1 MSIKKLNESDTK
13 EFDSRF
19 NDKYFPRVSTKGK
32 KIYHPE
38 GSKDTSF
45 IYDDKNAL
53 LISIFKDP
61 EEVEALGNKAPWRES
76 DTVGLSRGDWKE
88 NPQYWVDMVYDQQQE
103 ESSYIMDGIVDE
115 FTESDNDVDID
126 TDDLEINIDVDDD
139 SDDSC
144 DDSDILV
151 ETDPSED
158 EDLELNIQS
167 DKPVCPNCGSEDCDG
182 SCKDSEDIKESKNV
196 NIKKESTSIDKL
208 YHSKATDYIN
218 DIFDKYVPGTGKSN
232 VVAGEIARA
241 VSRIVYR
248 YLNDGD
254 KLGVGYGRETVN
266 PAARYLLMNTSS
278 NGIKDVITNRLWSED
293 PYHETVDDSEY
304 ENSLYRLIILVSKYL
319 KDNPDLTKKENHTDM
334 WNLRNPRE
342 DVDDDPD
349 EDEDEDEYYDDYEE
363 DEDEFDE
370 SVELNEDEDLD
381 LDDSDSSYNFKVIDS
396 KDVPDSDGFITDYTL
411 YYLPDEKKY
420 VTIFGDSDFY
430 DPSNT
435 EPDFET
441 DSESE
446 AREWFDSYEGFIDED

>member
-38 GSKDTSF
+38 GSDDTSF

-88 NPQYWVDMVYDQQQE
+88 NPQYWVDMAYDQQQE
-103 ESSYIMDGIVDE
+103 NSSYIMDGIADE
-115 FTESDNDVDID
+115 FVESDNDVDID
-126 TDDLEINIDVDDD
+126 ADDLEINIDVDKDND
-139 SDDSC
+139 SDDSCDDIFDDNC

-158 EDLELNIQS
+158 EDLELNVQS

-196 NIKKESTSIDKL
+196 NIKKESTSVDKL
-208 YHSKATDYIN
+208 YHSEATDYIN
-218 DIFDKYVPGTGKSN
+218 DIFQKYVPGTGKSD

-254 KLGVGYGRETVN
+254 KLGVGYGRETAN

-278 NGIKDVITNRLWSED
+278 NAIKNVITDKLWSED
-293 PYHETVDDSEY
+293 PYYETVDDNEY
-304 ENSLYRLIILVSKYL
+304 ENGLYKLIVLVAKYL
-319 KDNPDLTKKENHTDM
+319 KDNPDLAEKENHTDM

-342 DVDDDPD
+342 DVDDEPD
-349 EDEDEDEYYDDYEE
+349 EE
-363 DEDEFDE
+363 DEDDYYE
-370 SVELNEDEDLD
+370 SVEIDEDLD
-381 LDDSDSSYNFKVIDS
+381 PDDSDSDNEDEWEEIDT
-396 KDVPDSDGFITDYTL
+396 KQVLDSDGFMTDYTL
-411 YYLPDEKKY
+411 YYNGSIY
-420 VTIFGDSDFY
+420 IAMFGDKDIY
-430 DPSNT
+430 
-435 EPDFET
+435 EPDINEADFQIE
-441 DSESE
+441 DEDE